1 MGQIAAK
8 TVIDQIEGNEEYVAE
23 IAIEPEFVVRAS
35 TGIASSITRMPDMG
49 SETPSLI
56 ARKIETANTD

>member
-8 TVIDQIEGNEEYVAE
+8 TLIDLIEGKAEYVPE

-35 TGIASSITRMPDMG
+35 TGRAPAQFARPASADLERRSQTSVRP
-49 SETPSLI
+49 
-56 ARKIETANTD
+56 